1 VVNIDTR
8 CVNRAFKPLLAAVF
22 PVVIANSSAF
32 AGEVID
38 LGANLTPRA
47 IGNSGVVVGSSNTDQ
62 YPTIAFRWS
71 ADEPEYSL
79 DKGEEKRVNLT
90 G

>member
-1 VVNIDTR
+1 
-8 CVNRAFKPLLAAVF
+8 VF

-38 LGANLTPRA
+38 LGANLASRA
-47 IGNSGVVVGSSNTDQ
+47 IGNAGVVVGSSNTDQ
-62 YPTIAFRWS
+62 YPTIAFRRS
-71 ADEPEYSL
+71 ADEPEYRL

>member
-38 LGANLTPRA
+38 LGADLAPRV
-47 IGNSGVVVGSSNTDQ
+47 IGNSGVVVGASNTDQ
-62 YPTIAFRWS
+62 YPTIASRGS
-71 ADEPEYSL
+71 ADEPEYRL
-79 DKGEEKRVNLT
+79 DKGAAKRVNLT

>member
-8 CVNRAFKPLLAAVF
+8 CVNHAFKPLLAAVF
-22 PVVIANSSAF
+22 PVVISNSSAF
-32 AGEVID
+32 AGEVIAP
-38 LGANLTPRA
+38 GANLAPRA
-47 IGNSGVVVGSSNTDQ
+47 IGNSGVVVGSSNKDQ

-71 ADEPEYSL
+71 TDEPGYSA
-79 DKGEEKRVNLT
+79 DKGVAKRVNFT